1 MGDDISELAQ
11 AAVNSWQ
18 RVAHMM
24 YEKANPK
31 GAPVCDCNVCLEYK
45 HLVKGNIRMHYADEV
60 KHKYHYLFDRE
71 EYWVIMTDS
80 EGCFHKVGASFA
92 YKDEAKR
99 YVEWRNNHDYKKET
113 DG

>member
-1 MGDDISELAQ
+1 
-11 AAVNSWQ
+11 
-18 RVAHMM
+18 
-24 YEKANPK
+24 
-31 GAPVCDCNVCLEYK
+31 
-45 HLVKGNIRMHYADEV
+45 
-60 KHKYHYLFDRE
+60 LFDRD

-99 YVEWRNNHDYKKET
+99 YVEWRNNDDYKKET